1 MLSKTEYF
9 DRLYALNESSD
20 DEVDASDASASL
32 SNGDRPLVSVSV
44 SVSSLPISSSQARQ
58 RRSPKSPRQPPPAM
72 HRNNSAPQPSVS
84 VKPINPLTR
93 KTSLLR
99 YDTSTP
105 PTEYSFS
112 GKTSSVLPSSS
123 QRPNPERRVVSDP
136 TGGSLVLK
144 NSTGIASML
153 QKNQKRKREAIK
165 LVPEDQ
171 QIFRG
176 LDFFYL
182 PAGDSKDCIAFRRI
196 LNAKQD
202 KYAVKGAVTASEEK
216 AASQRSLQAAQ
227 DEEDIQRR
235 TPPREDSAS
244 QARDTDGERGTQE
257 ISQNPSPERNFQREM
272 GFNDPLAE
280 MIEYV
285 HSKKHLPLDD
295 EENEERPS
303 SSDSM
308 QDPGH
313 SDDSR
318 ERSPSPVRKSS
329 RKKRKGPKGA
339 FDQNNFSCMTGGTGE
354 TTSSNPNARTI
365 EVLQEMGDF
374 YEQVKDQWRTRAY
387 RMAIGTLKKTTDKI
401 RTADEAEEL
410 PKIGKRIALKIE
422 EIALTDG
429 LRRLEF
435 AKQDP
440 TDRTRQIFLK
450 IYGVGPSQGL
460 KWAQQGYKTLED
472 LKAHVHLTA
481 NQKIGIAHYND
492 FDTRIPRE
500 EVTALGDIV
509 KQVAAGID
517 PDVELT
523 VGGSYRR
530 GAATLGD
537 IDFLIT
543 KPNTTT
549 TIDLLTFL
557 DDLVRHLTDTGFLV
571 AALAV
576 PRGES
581 SSKWHGACVL
591 PGNPI
596 WRRIDFLLVPA
607 SQMGAALLYFTGDD
621 IFNRSMRFLAG
632 TKGWRLNQRG
642 LYKDVMRGPGRE
654 KLSEGVLVEGADEK
668 RIFRALG
675 VPWRPPEQR
684 ICH

>member
-1 MLSKTEYF
+1 TQLSKTEYF
-9 DRLYALNESSD
+9 DRLYALNESSSD
-20 DEVDASDASASL
+20 DEVDASDVSDSL

-44 SVSSLPISSSQARQ
+44 SSLPASSSQTRR
-58 RRSPKSPRQPPPAM
+58 RRSPRQPPAM

-84 VKPINPLTR
+84 VKPDKPLTR

-105 PTEYSFS
+105 PSGSSFS

-123 QRPNPERRVVSDP
+123 QRPNSERRVVSDP
-136 TGGSLVLK
+136 TGGSLILK

-171 QIFRG
+171 QIFRD

-182 PAGDSKDCIAFRRI
+182 PADDKSPKRRMRITKAKEYGAKWTTELEDGITHIIVDTSLTYQHIMTYLKETLKIQALPKGAILVNEDYPIDCIAFRRI
-196 LNAKQD
+196 LDSNQD
-202 KYAVKGAVTASEEK
+202 KYAVKGSIIDYEEK
-216 AASQRSLQAAQ
+216 PASQMSPQIAQ

-244 QARDTDGERGTQE
+244 QARNVECEGEAETQGT
-257 ISQNPSPERNFQREM
+257 SQNPSPARNFQRDM

-285 HSKKHLPLDD
+285 QTKKHLPLDD

-308 QDPGH
+308 QDPGD

-318 ERSPSPVRKSS
+318 ERSPSPVRKPSK
-329 RKKRKGPKGA
+329 KKRRGTKGS
-339 FDQNNFSCMTGGTGE
+339 FNQNNFSCMTGGTGE

-365 EVLQEMGDF
+365 EILQEMGDF
-374 YEQVKDQWRTRAY
+374 YEKSEGS
-387 RMAIGTLKKTTDKI
+387 MA
-401 RTADEAEEL
+401 TADEAEEL
-410 PKIGKRIALKIE
+410 PKIGKRIAKKIE
-422 EIALTDG
+422 EIVLTDR

-440 TDRTRQIFLK
+440 TDRILQKFLK
-450 IYGVGPSQGL
+450 IYGVGPSLGL
-460 KWAQQGYKTLED
+460 KWVQQGYKTLED
-472 LKAHVHLTA
+472 LKAHVHLSA
-481 NQKIGIAHYND
+481 NQKI
-492 FDTRIPRE
+492 
-500 EVTALGDIV
+500 
-509 KQVAAGID
+509 
-517 PDVELT
+517 
-523 VGGSYRR
+523 
-530 GAATLGD
+530 GD

-543 KPNTTT
+543 KPGTTT

-591 PGNPI
+591 SGNPI
-596 WRRIDFLLVPA
+596 WRRIDFLLVPE
-607 SQMGAALLYFTGDD
+607 SEMGAALLYFTGDE

-654 KLSEGVLVEGADEK
+654 KLNEGILVEGADEK
-668 RIFRALG
+668 NIFRALG